1 MKKTELNPR
10 QKMRLEQTKITQTL
24 IDRFYYL
31 NQTVSYQSGENLSE
45 TIKSMLYI
53 AEFLGC

>member
-10 QKMRLEQTKITQTL
+10 QKMRLEQEKITQTL

-31 NQTVSYQSGENLSE
+31 NQNVSHQSGENLSE